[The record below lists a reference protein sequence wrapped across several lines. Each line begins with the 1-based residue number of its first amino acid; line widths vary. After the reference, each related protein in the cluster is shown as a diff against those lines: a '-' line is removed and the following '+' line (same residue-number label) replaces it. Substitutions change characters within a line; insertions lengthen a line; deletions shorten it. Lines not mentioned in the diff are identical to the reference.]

1 VETGVEQAHVIASTL
16 DPTRGDINLCGLT
29 SCAECMASRT
39 LAVHA
44 LHNGARVLSL
54 PLSDSEH
61 HYGVLQLEMPPGRDL
76 DAWQTQLLEALSR
89 HIGIAIGTA
98 RRTEQSRRLSLLE
111 ERAALAREL
120 HDSLAQSLAYM
131 KIQVSRLKPL
141 LPSGGSGQPRP
152 GNGSEAA
159 EVLAELR
166 EGLNS
171 AYRQLRELLTT
182 FRLRIEGAGLAAALQ
197 TTVAEFSSRG
207 GIPVALEVHLGGCTL
222 TPNEEIHA
230 LQIVREALSNV
241 LNHARAQ
248 QADVKVTCNSD
259 GSVSATV
266 TDDGIGIRQAAGAH
280 HYGMTIMEER
290 AKHLGGQLTVE
301 NLPTLGTRVTL
312 HFMPSTRRDGGI
324 PIQPVQL
331 S

>member
-1 VETGVEQAHVIASTL
+1 M
-16 DPTRGDINLCGLT
+16 LT
-29 SCAECMASRT
+29 
-39 LAVHA
+39 
-44 LHNGARVLSL
+44 L
-54 PLSDSEH
+54 PLKDTEH
-61 HYGVLQLEMPPGRDL
+61 HYGVLQLEMPPGKEL
-76 DAWQTQLLEALSR
+76 AQWQTQLLEALSR

-98 RRTEQSRRLSLLE
+98 RRTEQTRRLSLLE

-141 LPSGGSGQPRP
+141 LPAADPASQHGA
-152 GNGSEAA
+152 GSEAN

-182 FRLRIEGAGLAAALQ
+182 FRLRIEGEGLGAALQ
-197 TTVAEFSSRG
+197 DTVNEFTARG
-207 GIPVALEVHLGGCTL
+207 GIPIRLDVHLAGCTL

-248 QADVKVTCNSD
+248 QAEISVHCNGD
-259 GSVSATV
+259 GSVSAIV
-266 TDDGIGIRQAAGAH
+266 TDDGIGVRQAAGAH

-290 AKHLGGQLTVE
+290 ARNLGGQLSVE
-301 NLPTLGTRVTL
+301 NLPAAGTRVTL
-312 HFMPSTRRDGGI
+312 HFMPTARRDI
-324 PIQPVQL
+324 LFLSTEQL
-331 S
+331 PPSL

>member
-1 VETGVEQAHVIASTL
+1 M
-16 DPTRGDINLCGLT
+16 LT
-29 SCAECMASRT
+29 
-39 LAVHA
+39 
-44 LHNGARVLSL
+44 L
-54 PLSDSEH
+54 PLKDTEH
-61 HYGVLQLEMPPGRDL
+61 HYGVLQLEMPPGKEL
-76 DAWQTQLLEALSR
+76 VQWQIQLLEALSR

-141 LPSGGSGQPRP
+141 LPAADPASQSGA
-152 GNGSEAA
+152 GSEAN

-182 FRLRIEGAGLAAALQ
+182 FRLRIEGEGLGAALQ
-197 TTVAEFSSRG
+197 DTVNEFTARG
-207 GIPVALEVHLGGCTL
+207 GIPIKLDVHLAGCTL
-222 TPNEEIHA
+222 TPNEEIHT

-241 LNHARAQ
+241 LHHARAR
-248 QADVKVTCNSD
+248 QAEISVLCNGD
-259 GSVSATV
+259 GSVSAIV
-266 TDDGIGIRQAAGAH
+266 TDDGIGVHQAAGAH

-290 AKHLGGQLTVE
+290 ARNLGGQLSVE
-301 NLPTLGTRVTL
+301 NLPAAGTRVTL
-312 HFMPSTRRDGGI
+312 HFMPAARRDVA
-324 PIQPVQL
+324 PIL
-331 S
+331 SGQFPSSL

>member
-1 VETGVEQAHVIASTL
+1 M
-16 DPTRGDINLCGLT
+16 
-29 SCAECMASRT
+29 SCDECLANPA

-44 LHNGARVLSL
+44 LKDGSRVLSL
-54 PLSDSEH
+54 PLQDTEH
-61 HYGVLQLEMPPGRDL
+61 HYGVLQLEMPPGKEL
-76 DAWQTQLLEALSR
+76 APWQTQLLDALSR

-141 LPSGGSGQPRP
+141 VPAANSVQARP
-152 GNGSEAA
+152 GMGSEAG

-182 FRLRIEGAGLAAALQ
+182 FRLRIEGEGLAAALE
-197 TTVAEFSSRG
+197 TTVTEFSSRG
-207 GIPVALEVHLGGCTL
+207 SIPIALEAHLAGCTL
-222 TPNEEIHA
+222 SPNEEIHA

-241 LNHARAQ
+241 LNHAQAQ
-248 QADVKVTCNSD
+248 QAEVKVMCNSD

-266 TDDGIGIRQAAGAH
+266 TDDGIGIQQSAGVH

-290 AKHLGGQLTVE
+290 AKNLGGQLTVE
-301 NLPTLGTRVTL
+301 NLPALGTRVTL
-312 HFMPSTRRDGGI
+312 HFMPESRREATL
-324 PIQPVQL
+324 PIHL
-331 S
+331 RHKKDA